1 MLLTSRQLEHFSPNE
16 QLIIDILGKNTMRLN
31 EIADVLYKGIRKP
44 AYSSSVVSNAIVR
57 INNKCKEHDINL
69 RIKVIGN
76 QGRNGKTVKLTKR
89 ITSSIPQQL

>member
-16 QLIIDILGKNTMRLN
+16 QSIIDILGKNTMRLN
-31 EIADVLYKGIRKP
+31 EIADVLYSGIRKP
-44 AYSSSVVSNAIVR
+44 AHASSVVSNAIIR

-89 ITSSIPQQL
+89 TSSIPHQI